1 VSNNIEVSHTWKNQI
16 TTTLNYTNINDI
28 IQEVIQQKGEEAY
41 NMPANVSSLNQFGFA
56 VSANTPINKWWTS
69 SINVNVYND
78 KYKGMINGAAIDR
91 AATSFII
98 NGTQQF
104 KITKTLTGEFNGRY
118 RNGWLEGVMKTNPVG
133 FIGAGLSQQVL
144 KNRGTIRLTA
154 RDIFWTQRLKGVT
167 QYGNVDVEMRQISET
182 QVVTIGFTYS
192 FSKGK
197 KIAPVKR
204 TAGSAN
210 EEQNRIGQ

>member
-1 VSNNIEVSHTWKNQI
+1 M
-16 TTTLNYTNINDI
+16 NDI
-28 IQEVIQQKGEEAY
+28 IQEVIQQKGQEAY
-41 NMPANVSSLNQFGFA
+41 NMPANVSSLSQFGLA
-56 VSANTPINKWWTS
+56 ITSNTPINKWWMS
-69 SINVNVYND
+69 SINVNLFND
-78 KYKGMINGAAIDR
+78 NYKGVINGSSIDR
-91 AATSFII
+91 SATSYIF
-98 NGTQQF
+98 NTTQQF
-104 KITKTLTGEFNGRY
+104 KVTKTLTAELNGRY

-133 FIGAGLSQQVL
+133 FVGAGLSQQVL
-144 KNRGTIRLTA
+144 KNQGTIRLTA

-167 QYGNVDVEMRQISET
+167 QYGNVDVVMRQIAET